1 MNIHTSVKRNAAQKE
16 VSGYI
21 LDAFGVIGSKTI
33 QKLLALKI
41 IKSSEPSEE
50 LVKRML
56 VHIIGNEEAPS
67 EVISIHQRNKK
78 WMMLKS
84 WKQVRFTCY

>member
-1 MNIHTSVKRNAAQKE
+1 MNIHASVKRNEAQKE

-41 IKSSEPSEE
+41 IKSSNPSED
-50 LVKRML
+50 LIKRML

-67 EVISIHQRNKK
+67 EVIPFYQMKK
-78 WMMLKS
+78 QKS
-84 WKQVRFTCY
+84 RKN

>member
-1 MNIHTSVKRNAAQKE
+1 MNIHASVKRNAAQKE

-33 QKLLALKI
+33 QKLLAFKI

-50 LVKRML
+50 LIKRML

-78 WMMLKS
+78 WMVHVLKIM
-84 WKQVRFTCY
+84 KAC